1 VPCPTSDSGLQPVL
15 TSRLDGS
22 RCRDGRLQSGPL
34 MMEKPTGNPQEAKW
48 LAPCEA
54 AMLLESAGDVEV
66 EAR

>member
-1 VPCPTSDSGLQPVL
+1 
-15 TSRLDGS
+15 
-22 RCRDGRLQSGPL
+22 